1 MKCIN
6 CGTDNNF
13 RDRTKNNRR
22 CKRCQ
27 HQFVFDP
34 KAGSPFADL
43 FFKKKLETLS
53 AENYNFF
60 TKKQLSYFLEN
71 QFKRQPSANPVS
83 WFVQWIVLS
92 SGLGVSLVPF
102 IAVALVVL
110 GYDAAIV
117 WPTYILLTDVK
128 NFSNT
133 TILAVL
139 IWALICSGV
148 TGLISFN
155 QSSSDIEIPKNRRN
169 HARLLQLI
177 GGFDVIVFTALFFS
191 FANLLGGLGFII
203 FLLGTGMGLFFIYI
217 GWQRWEN
224 QHDIANAFPVKSK
237 ELETWL
243 NRWSQ
248 VNGEP
253 EKLLPSPKEENSTTF
268 VSPEISSYSFDRV
281 IVCDRSAIAQ
291 FLLANNFHFEHNCAI
306 LSITG
311 YPQSIFRTVLEML
324 KRNPKLT
331 VYALHDASPRGVG
344 LVNHLR
350 NTPQWFGDRDIE
362 IYDIGL
368 RPSQIF
374 SGRDFFV
381 RNSAESQQQANQISV
396 AVKQTLSPEEI
407 EWLAKGNFVEL
418 ESLKPRKLLQ
428 IIAQTLT
435 LSRTEW
441 TGQAIDG
448 TRDTTTTTEI
458 AIFSSSSFG

>member
-1 MKCIN
+1 M
-6 CGTDNNF
+6 
-13 RDRTKNNRR
+13 
-22 CKRCQ
+22 
-27 HQFVFDP
+27 
-34 KAGSPFADL
+34 
-43 FFKKKLETLS
+43 
-53 AENYNFF
+53 
-60 TKKQLSYFLEN
+60 
-71 QFKRQPSANPVS
+71 
-83 WFVQWIVLS
+83 
-92 SGLGVSLVPF
+92 
-102 IAVALVVL
+102 
-110 GYDAAIV
+110 
-117 WPTYILLTDVK
+117 
-128 NFSNT
+128 
-133 TILAVL
+133 
-139 IWALICSGV
+139 
-148 TGLISFN
+148 
-155 QSSSDIEIPKNRRN
+155 
-169 HARLLQLI
+169 
-177 GGFDVIVFTALFFS
+177 
-191 FANLLGGLGFII
+191 
-203 FLLGTGMGLFFIYI
+203 
-217 GWQRWEN
+217 
-224 QHDIANAFPVKSK
+224 
-237 ELETWL
+237 ETWL

-344 LVNHLR
+344 LVHHLR

-407 EWLAKGNFVEL
+407 KWLAKGNFVEL
-418 ESLKPRKLLQ
+418 ESLTPRKLLQ
-428 IIAQTLT
+428 ILAQTLT

-448 TRDTTTTTEI
+448 TSDTTTTTEI